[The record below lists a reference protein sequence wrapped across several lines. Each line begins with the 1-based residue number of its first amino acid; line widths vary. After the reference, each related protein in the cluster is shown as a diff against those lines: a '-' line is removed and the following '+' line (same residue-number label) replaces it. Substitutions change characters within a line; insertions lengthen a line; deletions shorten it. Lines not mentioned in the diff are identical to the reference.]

1 MQPSIRAAIEAL
13 FVSHETITSGQVAKT
28 AGVSRQAAHYHLK
41 ELERQGDIIHEG
53 AGRGGRYRRR
63 ASRQAEYSLR
73 GLKEHEVWG
82 EEWLAL
88 RQMDLGVFDN
98 PKVKAILNFAFTE
111 MVNNAIDHSAGDT
124 LKVRWFFGAEEIA
137 FEVEDDGV
145 GAFRRMR
152 ETRGLDS
159 EFEAIGEISKG
170 KQTSDPT
177 RHSGLGIYFSSR
189 MVNAF
194 VIASGHLIWTVDNRR
209 EDEAVG
215 WIQDERHGTRVRC
228 EIDANTE
235 VTLNEVFDS
244 ISDPEKPGVNRTT
257 IRVSLFQDGGG
268 FISRTE
274 AKRIGARLE
283 SYGTVE
289 LDFEGIE
296 SVGQGFVDELFRVW
310 QADHLQTRLVP
321 VRANPSIISMIGMSD
336 PDAIRRSL

>member
-1 MQPSIRAAIEAL
+1 
-13 FVSHETITSGQVAKT
+13 
-28 AGVSRQAAHYHLK
+28 
-41 ELERQGDIIHEG
+41 
-53 AGRGGRYRRR
+53 
-63 ASRQAEYSLR
+63 
-73 GLKEHEVWG
+73 
-82 EEWLAL
+82 
-88 RQMDLGVFDN
+88 
-98 PKVKAILNFAFTE
+98 
-111 MVNNAIDHSAGDT
+111 
-124 LKVRWFFGAEEIA
+124 
-137 FEVEDDGV
+137 
-145 GAFRRMR
+145 
-152 ETRGLDS
+152 
-159 EFEAIGEISKG
+159 
-170 KQTSDPT
+170 
-177 RHSGLGIYFSSR
+177 

-310 QADHLQTRLVP
+310 QADHPQTRLVP

-336 PDAIRRSL
+336 PDAIRRSQ